1 MNRKKKQTNQRS
13 TLANLNFFSKNWRY
27 LGGSPRIG
35 NSSGMTDLSLLSRQ
49 ATSDSQQ
56 NNKTTKD
63 VQNTRNPKTP
73 LKFNTTLKRIFQ
85 RMRGFCRQ
93 CSLFGSIGRPHP
105 YMVSCGWEKCRSK
118 KPGQKNQ
125 GKKKTK
131 VFFATEMA
139 WNPVIPVIL
148 RYILQPKSTHYINW
162 KHHTW
167 NASTLIPPDLI
178 DIFSS
183 PPKI

>member
-85 RMRGFCRQ
+85 RMRVFFPDNRL
-93 CSLFGSIGRPHP
+93 SFWELVHFRSKKLLLKTSTGSIGRPHP
-105 YMVSCGWEKCRSK
+105 YM
-118 KPGQKNQ
+118 GQ
-125 GKKKTK
+125 
-131 VFFATEMA
+131 
-139 WNPVIPVIL
+139 L
-148 RYILQPKSTHYINW
+148 
-162 KHHTW
+162 
-167 NASTLIPPDLI
+167 
-178 DIFSS
+178 
-183 PPKI
+183 